1 MAMGRGRWT
10 GLVAAAMTVVV
21 AAGLSAP
28 PVGAESA
35 PGWPARPNW
44 AADVPAPRSDDVRPV
59 AVVSTSGSVSGAS
72 ALVSG
77 HGQTT
82 FTDRLGGPTASAII
96 DYGEDVGGIPFFDVQ
111 AVSGT
116 PTLTAA
122 YSEGRQ
128 YLGPQGDQ
136 APSASPAGDDS
147 RADTLIAAY
156 PGLLTTG
163 LIQGGERYERIAL
176 TTPGRLTLSSAGIEF
191 SPVRATAD
199 DYRGWFDSSST
210 QLNRIWFDGAYTT
223 QLNEIR
229 PNSVPPAWQIVNGA
243 LRTVGGSAQLLAGSS
258 DWTNYS
264 MSFQTRVVSKSTG
277 WMVRAESAS
286 SGYLLVLGADS
297 DPERGSTL
305 SVVVLGQDLF
315 ANVLTVRLPGLD
327 AARWQSIRT
336 TVDGSMVTTSINHRL
351 VASVDTSSVKP
362 GVPIYR
368 QGGVGIF
375 PVASTAM
382 FRRLDVRQ
390 GTTTLFAN
398 ALDESSALARFSG
411 PDVSTP
417 DPLATVVDGAKR
429 DRVVWS
435 GDLGTEAPTIFDST
449 DDPAFIKGSLQL
461 LASYQ
466 QANGAAGT
474 NVNPTAPLG
483 TFPQST
489 PAYSASYSTDV
500 VNDIATYYL
509 YTKDLAFVR
518 AQWPMITRELA
529 YDRSLVDN
537 RGLLVTNNQNG
548 QDWDYY
554 DGEKIGEV
562 TAFNDIYYEALVNAA
577 TMADAL
583 GQSAE
588 AAFYQLAGTQV
599 RGAIN
604 QYLFNPSLGVY
615 GMSNLEPDVV
625 AQDANALAVQF
636 GIPPATEGLAI
647 LQRME
652 RLLPATPNG
661 PEAFTANSSY
671 RTQIS
676 PFITNDEVA
685 AMFDTGQTDGAI
697 DLIEQLWGHM
707 DAPGPDD
714 SRADW
719 ELVAADGAPG
729 FGANTSLAHGWA
741 SGATAQLSNQV
752 LGVGPTGAGF
762 TQWSIDPHPG
772 TLTWAEGEVPTPVGA
787 ISVDWAQDVR
797 TGGFTLEAR
806 SPSGTTGTISVPV
819 PSRGGMVIVRRL
831 HTNLPAKTIRVPAG
845 RDLATVPALG
855 GVSYEF
861 VVSPS

>member
-1 MAMGRGRWT
+1 MGRERGR
-10 GLVAAAMTVVV
+10 GLVV
-21 AAGLSAP
+21 AALTAMVATVLSAP

-35 PGWPARPNW
+35 PTWPARPNW
-44 AADVPAPRSDDVRPV
+44 AADIPAPHSEDVRPV
-59 AVVSTSGSVSGAS
+59 AVVSTSGSVSGAGS
-72 ALVSG
+72 LVSG
-77 HGQTT
+77 HGQVTL
-82 FTDRLGGPTASAII
+82 TDRRGGPAATAII
-96 DYGEDVGGIPFFDVQ
+96 DYGEDVGGIPFFDVRS
-111 AVSGT
+111 VMGT

-136 APSASPAGDDS
+136 APSASPAGDSS
-147 RADTLIAAY
+147 RADTMIVAY

-191 SPVRATAD
+191 SAVRATAN
-199 DYRGWFDSSST
+199 DYRGWFDSSSAL
-210 QLNRIWFDGAYTT
+210 LNRIWFDGAYTT

-243 LRTVGGSAQLLAGSS
+243 LRTVQGSAQLLAGGS

-277 WMVRAESAS
+277 WLVRAVSPS

-305 SVVVLGQDLF
+305 TMVVLGHNLF
-315 ANVLTVRLPGLD
+315 VPSVTVALPGLD

-336 TVDGSMVTTSINHRL
+336 AVDGSTVTTSIDGKL
-351 VASVDTSSVKP
+351 VASFNTASVKA

-368 QGGVGIF
+368 QGGVGIYSL
-375 PVASTAM
+375 ASTAM
-382 FRRLDVRQ
+382 FRRLDIRE
-390 GTTTLFAN
+390 GASTLFAN
-398 ALDESSALARFSG
+398 ALDENSALAHFPG
-411 PDVSTP
+411 PDVSPP
-417 DPLATVVDGAKR
+417 DSLATIVDGAKR

-435 GDLGTEAPTIFDST
+435 GDLGTEAPTLFDST
-449 DDPAFIKGSLQL
+449 DDPAFIKGSLKL

-483 TFPQST
+483 TFPQPT

-518 AQWPMITRELA
+518 AQWPVIMRELA
-529 YDRSLVDN
+529 YDQSLVDN

-554 DGEKIGEV
+554 DGDKVGEV

-577 TMADAL
+577 SMADAL
-583 GQSAE
+583 GQSEE
-588 AAFYQLAGTQV
+588 ATSYRLAGAQV
-599 RGAIN
+599 RRAIN

-615 GMSNLEPDVV
+615 GMSNLKPDVV
-625 AQDANALAVQF
+625 AQDANALAVEF
-636 GIPPATEGLAI
+636 GISPAANGAEI

-652 RLLPATPNG
+652 RLLPATSYG
-661 PEAFTANSSY
+661 PEAFTANSAY

-685 AMFDTGQTDGAI
+685 ALFDTGQTVAAVS
-697 DLIEQLWGHM
+697 LIEQLWGHM

-741 SGATAQLSNQV
+741 SGATAQLSSQV
-752 LGVGPTGAGF
+752 LGVSPTFAGF
-762 TQWSIDPHPG
+762 AQWSVDPHPG
-772 TLTWAEGEVPTPVGA
+772 TLTWAEGKVPTPTGA

-797 TGGFTLEAR
+797 TGGFTLEVR
-806 SPSGTTGTISVPV
+806 SPSGTTGMIVVPV
-819 PSRGGMVIVRRL
+819 PPRGGTVTVRRS

-845 RDLATVPALG
+845 RDLAIVPAQG
-855 GVSYEF
+855 GASYELM
-861 VVSPS
+861 VTPA